1 MATTTLMQEAS
12 PLPQL
17 IYSNKK
23 RVVETQQFVFDNL
36 WNKNLPSEQKPQ
48 NLKN

>member
-17 IYSNKK
+17 IYSNK
-23 RVVETQQFVFDNL
+23 RGVVETQQFVFDNL
-36 WNKNLPSEQKPQ
+36 WNKGTI
-48 NLKN
+48 

>member
-17 IYSNKK
+17 IYSNK
-23 RVVETQQFVFDNL
+23 RGVVETQQFV
-36 WNKNLPSEQKPQ
+36 PSEQKLEK
-48 NLKN
+48 LKNEL